1 MAVNYEYKKNYY
13 ELLDVSPG
21 SSGEEIER
29 AYRRAAEAYSADS
42 AALYSLCSE
51 EQREGLLS
59 EIRAAFETLTD
70 PLKKREYDS
79 KLNGGDHEEQEMSYE
94 VDLRVLGEGA
104 VRPEEKHP
112 GPAPE
117 LIKPWNTSHL
127 KRPLVITD
135 EKEPFTIEQY
145 RVLYTKLESISLRH
159 SYKVF
164 AVTSAVKGEG
174 KTVTSLHLAHVMA
187 HDFKKRVV
195 LVECDLKKPSLMY
208 YFRDPGN
215 CYGLADVLK
224 GEVEVKDAISRVG
237 DSSLYLLPEGKRTAN
252 STELFNSKHMKTTVE
267 RLKENFDFVIMDC
280 PPVLPLA
287 DMNLISRFVDGILL
301 VVRSGSTPK
310 DMVLKSVNS
319 IPDANIVGVVLNGA
333 NTSFKK
339 YYY

>member
-1 MAVNYEYKKNYY
+1 MTVKVGINGFGRIGRNFFRAVRELDADIDIVAVNDIGDTRTLAH
-13 ELLDVSPG
+13 LL
-21 SSGEEIER
+21 
-29 AYRRAAEAYSADS
+29 
-42 AALYSLCSE
+42 
-51 EQREGLLS
+51 
-59 EIRAAFETLTD
+59 
-70 PLKKREYDS
+70 KYDS
-79 KLNGGDHEEQEMSYE
+79 
-94 VDLRVLGEGA
+94 VLG
-104 VRPEEKHP
+104 R
-112 GPAPE
+112 
-117 LIKPWNTSHL
+117 
-127 KRPLVITD
+127 
-135 EKEPFTIEQY
+135 
-145 RVLYTKLESISLRH
+145 
-159 SYKVF
+159 
-164 AVTSAVKGEG
+164 
-174 KTVTSLHLAHVMA
+174 
-187 HDFKKRVV
+187 
-195 LVECDLKKPSLMY
+195 
-208 YFRDPGN
+208 
-215 CYGLADVLK
+215 LK

>member
-117 LIKPWNTSHL
+117 LIKPWNTAHL

-174 KTVTSLHLAHVMA
+174 KTVTSLHLAHVL
-187 HDFKKRVV
+187 FPRPRKLLRVGG
-195 LVECDLKKPSLMY
+195 CAQGGGRSQG
-208 YFRDPGN
+208 RN
-215 CYGLADVLK
+215 LK
-224 GEVEVKDAISRVG
+224 GGRLEPL
-237 DSSLYLLPEGKRTAN
+237 SSPGREEDGQLDGTLQLQTY
-252 STELFNSKHMKTTVE
+252 
-267 RLKENFDFVIMDC
+267 ENHRGEAKGEF
-280 PPVLPLA
+280 
-287 DMNLISRFVDGILL
+287 
-301 VVRSGSTPK
+301 
-310 DMVLKSVNS
+310 
-319 IPDANIVGVVLNGA
+319 
-333 NTSFKK
+333 
-339 YYY
+339 